1 MKPGGHPVSSESCGA
16 VSSVGD
22 GVVSSESDDAVSS
35 VSDGV
40 VRVVV
45 Q

>member
-1 MKPGGHPVSSESCGA
+1 MSSESGGA